1 MQSKPL
7 QSRITNRTRE
17 LLKSG
22 CQHLNLSIVYPE
34 IRFDLRGK
42 TAGMVLF
49 RAAGNSVI
57 RYNLPLLMRYGEEF
71 INTTAPHEVAHLIA
85 RTLYGPRI
93 KPHGIEW
100 KRIMNLFNASPERC
114 HDFDTEQ
121 TGGRKLR
128 YFDYRCDCRDH
139 RLSAIRHNRI
149 MQGSV
154 YLCKHCGSKL
164 R

>member
-1 MQSKPL
+1 MQSDPL
-7 QSRITNRTRE
+7 QSDVINKTRE
-17 LLKSG
+17 LLKTG
-22 CQHLNLSIVYPE
+22 CQQLNLSIVYPE

-49 RAAGNSVI
+49 TATGSCII
-57 RYNLPLLMRYGEEF
+57 RYNLPLLKRYGEEF
-71 INTTAPHEVAHLIA
+71 INTTVPHEVSHFIA
-85 RTLYGPRI
+85 RLLYGPRI
-93 KPHGIEW
+93 KPHGVEW
-100 KRIMNLFNASPERC
+100 QRIMDLFDASPERC
-114 HDFDTEQ
+114 HNFNTEQ

-149 MQGSV
+149 MQGTV

>member
-1 MQSKPL
+1 MQNDPL
-7 QSRITNRTRE
+7 QSRVTNRTGE
-17 LLKSG
+17 LLQIG
-22 CQHLNLSIVYPE
+22 CQRLNLSIVYPE

-42 TAGMVLF
+42 AAGMVQF
-49 RAAGNSVI
+49 PATGNRII
-57 RYNLPLLMRYGEEF
+57 RYNYPLLKRYGEAF
-71 INTTAPHEVAHLIA
+71 INTTVPHEVSHLIA
-85 RTLYGPRI
+85 RVLYGPRI

-114 HDFDTEQ
+114 HNFDTEQ
-121 TGGRKLR
+121 TGGRNMR

-149 MQGSV
+149 AQGTV
-154 YLCKHCGSKL
+154 YLCKHCGSQL